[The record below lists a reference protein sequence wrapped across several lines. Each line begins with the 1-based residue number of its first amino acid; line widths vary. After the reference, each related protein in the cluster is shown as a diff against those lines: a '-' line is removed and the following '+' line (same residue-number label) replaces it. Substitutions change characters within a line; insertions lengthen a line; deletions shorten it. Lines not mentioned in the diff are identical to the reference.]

1 VVQRRFPKGGTQ
13 ELPQAAHYQTL
24 DSLFARITSHQPA
37 VLLSQNE
44 PATSNQPQPVSS
56 NFLSEQT
63 STSHQPPANRTGW
76 RLFHLTSL
84 FNQTLD
90 EIVPSIQIRTGW
102 FHLILGV
109 FSHPNTSKII
119 LNYGILNF
127 KSTKIRYLKL
137 FVDTDKV
144 KKCQGMPT
152 TCP

>member
-1 VVQRRFPKGGTQ
+1 MAGRVSFEGSGSFAERRTKDSSRSALRRFLEWCKEDSPK
-13 ELPQAAHYQTL
+13 AAHKSFPKQ
-24 DSLFARITSHQPA
+24 RITKHQ
-37 VLLSQNE
+37 
-44 PATSNQPQPVSS
+44 
-56 NFLSEQT
+56 
-63 STSHQPPANRTGW
+63 